1 VAVPGASGFALRFIA
16 GRFKGGEFPLRPN
29 REIVVGRGSEFD
41 MVLDEDM
48 VSRRHAKIVTLHG
61 QIVLQ
66 DLKSTNGTFVNGER
80 ITVARLKTGD
90 KVLIGTSIMELVE
103 LDREQPSLQP
113 TRENPAARSAPPTTD
128 AALRTEH
135 AQPALR
141 LPAQQTAA
149 QAAAPPSSRATLAG
163 ASPPPPAAPPPEP
176 VREAQGMSGRFPDDD
191 VTPADLLE
199 LFHANRRS
207 GVLLVESPEHGEAR
221 LSLREGT
228 LYHVTLRP
236 PRAAE
241 PLAIDAQKA
250 LFRVLTWT
258 SGDFRFDTRLPLADV
273 DTTLSLGTREAVIE
287 GVRQWDELRKYDA
300 HLPTR
305 DQRLALKRPLQ
316 PRLAALSAEALDT
329 LQLVLNLG
337 GVGLVLDA
345 SAASDLETFQDLLY
359 LLQNGYVTVT

>member
-1 VAVPGASGFALRFIA
+1 
-16 GRFKGGEFPLRPN
+16 
-29 REIVVGRGSEFD
+29 
-41 MVLDEDM
+41 
-48 VSRRHAKIVTLHG
+48 
-61 QIVLQ
+61 
-66 DLKSTNGTFVNGER
+66 
-80 ITVARLKTGD
+80 
-90 KVLIGTSIMELVE
+90 
-103 LDREQPSLQP
+103 
-113 TRENPAARSAPPTTD
+113 
-128 AALRTEH
+128 
-135 AQPALR
+135 
-141 LPAQQTAA
+141 
-149 QAAAPPSSRATLAG
+149 
-163 ASPPPPAAPPPEP
+163 
-176 VREAQGMSGRFPDDD
+176 MSGRFPDDD

-207 GVLLVESPEHGEAR
+207 GVLVVESPEQGEAR

-337 GVGLVLDA
+337 EVGLVLDA